1 MALEELLNNLST
13 RLLTIHKHLSAIA
26 ADPPTSLLSADEIA
40 QRKKKLD
47 RDKTEVDK
55 GRLQVAELAGEL
67 VGLQREI
74 AESTVRVLEGVKFG
88 TVARGV
94 VAEAGFLAKLAE
106 GMGEKL
112 RCSQPPSLPPFTSLT
127 SPFHPS

>member
-1 MALEELLNNLST
+1 M
-13 RLLTIHKHLSAIA
+13 
-26 ADPPTSLLSADEIA
+26 D
-40 QRKKKLD
+40 Q
-47 RDKTEVDK
+47 
-55 GRLQVAELAGEL
+55 GRIQVAELAGEV

-88 TVARGV
+88 SVARGA

-112 RCSQPPSLPPFTSLT
+112 RCPSPFPPFLMFSQ
-127 SPFHPS
+127 SIEGDFKN